1 MVLTGIATDCC
12 VLSTALAAADAG
24 VRVSVVADASAGSTD
39 ANYQRA
45 LDVMALYGPL
55 ITITDSASVL
65 ARLQ

>member
-45 LDVMALYGPL
+45 LDVMA
-55 ITITDSASVL
+55 
-65 ARLQ
+65 

>member
-1 MVLTGIATDCC
+1 M
-12 VLSTALAAADAG
+12 LSTALAAADAG
-24 VRVSVVADASAGSTD
+24 VRVSVVADACAGSTD
-39 ANYQRA
+39 ANHQRA